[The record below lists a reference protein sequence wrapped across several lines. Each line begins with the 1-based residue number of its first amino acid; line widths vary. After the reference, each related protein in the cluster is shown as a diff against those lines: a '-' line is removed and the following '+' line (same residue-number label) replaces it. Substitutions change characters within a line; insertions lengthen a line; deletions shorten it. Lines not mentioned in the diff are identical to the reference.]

1 MRVILRCG
9 TTFVLAA
16 SLFAQTPMPVST
28 TKEVTLPTQ
37 PAASTTAPLAP
48 TKAPLVAE
56 LPADTPIVTL
66 QGICDDAPASRVAA
80 RTATAKNVSV
90 KTGATKIPVKIPV
103 KTCKTVITKGQMDA
117 LLDVLLPAAPAETR
131 KQFALNYIRMLAA
144 SGVARDKNLWKDP
157 AVGKEMETRVDF
169 TRMQV
174 MASALYSRVETLA
187 NEVPDSEVE
196 GYYNAHKANYIQGDV
211 QRISLVKSLASKGT
225 VPATPEELAA
235 LKAKAEAFQAR
246 AAKGEDFDAL
256 QKEII
261 QTLSPGASVPL
272 TKISMVRRTALP
284 PAEGVVFDL
293 KPGEVTQ
300 VVEAQGAFEVLK
312 LVSLQTVP
320 LDSVHADIKAA
331 LTNGH
336 LQLLMKDATKNVTAN
351 FNLAYLNLPTAPE
364 LFLSPTLRGPTKPG
378 AGPAMQEGRSNPG
391 GMQHR
396 RPMPPNSF
404 PQVQPR

>member
-16 SLFAQTPMPVST
+16 SLFGQAPMPVST
-28 TKEVTLPTQ
+28 TKEATLPTQ
-37 PAASTTAPLAP
+37 PAASATAPLAP
-48 TKAPLVAE
+48 TKAAPVVAE
-56 LPADTPIVTL
+56 LPANTPIVTL
-66 QGICDDAPASRVAA
+66 QGVCDDAPASKVAA

-90 KTGATKIPVKIPV
+90 KTGATKRPV

-117 LLDVLLPAAPAETR
+117 LIDVLLPAAPAETR
-131 KQFALNYIRMLAA
+131 RQFALNYIRMLAA
-144 SGVARDKNLWKDP
+144 SGVAKDKNLWQDP
-157 AVGKEMETRVDF
+157 AVGKEMEARVDF

-174 MASALYSRVETLA
+174 MASALYHRVETLA

-196 GYYNAHKANYIQGDV
+196 SYYNAHKENYIQGDV

-225 VPATPEELAA
+225 VPATAEELAA
-235 LKAKAEAFQAR
+235 LKAKAEAYQAR

-261 QTLSPGASVPL
+261 QTLNPGAPVPL
-272 TKISMVRRTALP
+272 TKISMIRRTALP
-284 PAEGVVFDL
+284 PAEGIVFDL

-364 LFLSPTLRGPTKPG
+364 LFLSPTLRGPTRPG
-378 AGPAMQEGRSNPG
+378 AGPAMQEGRPNPG

-396 RPMPPNSF
+396 RPMPQGAF
-404 PQVQPR
+404 PQVQPPR